1 MDMIRKKRNEKN
13 GWNRKYWYVMTGICG
28 FLAMLQGKAA
38 SADLIDAGAEM
49 RYSNAPGP
57 PWMETAIIAIVGLM
71 VILAIGAILYLHYQ
85 KKQDAQ
91 ERMQREEAERE
102 EQ

>member
-1 MDMIRKKRNEKN
+1 MERKNEKKWRN
-13 GWNRKYWYVMTGICG
+13 GKRYYFLSGMWGL
-28 FLAMLQGKAA
+28 LAMLQTKMA
-38 SADLIDAGAEM
+38 SADSIDPGGIK
-49 RYSNAPGP
+49 YSGAPGA
-57 PWMETAIIAIVGLM
+57 PWMETAVIIIVGLM
-71 VILAIGAILYLHYQ
+71 VILAVWAILFLHHQ

>member
-1 MDMIRKKRNEKN
+1 MKRKNEKKRA
-13 GWNRKYWYVMTGICG
+13 NRKWNYFLFGILG
-28 FLAMLQGKAA
+28 LLVMLQTKVA
-38 SADLIDAGAEM
+38 SADLIGFSGIE
-49 RYSNAPGP
+49 YSSAPGA
-57 PWMETAIIAIVGLM
+57 PWMETAVIIIVGLM
-71 VILAIGAILYLHYQ
+71 VIMAVWAILFLHHQ

>member
-1 MDMIRKKRNEKN
+1 MVKIMKSRKEKKWCNGKRF
-13 GWNRKYWYVMTGICG
+13 YFLFGIFG
-28 FLAMLQGKAA
+28 LVVMLQTKVA
-38 SADLIDAGAEM
+38 SADVIDSGGM
-49 RYSNAPGP
+49 KYSGAPGA
-57 PWMETAIIAIVGLM
+57 PWMDTAVIIIVGLM
-71 VILAIGAILYLHYQ
+71 VILAVWAILFLHHQ